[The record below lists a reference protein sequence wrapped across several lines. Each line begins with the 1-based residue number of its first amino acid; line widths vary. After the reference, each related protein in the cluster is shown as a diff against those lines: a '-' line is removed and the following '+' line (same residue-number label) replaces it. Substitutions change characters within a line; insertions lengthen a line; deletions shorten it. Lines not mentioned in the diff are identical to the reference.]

1 MTESKTDRIE
11 KEILLKAPI
20 ARVWQAISDPLEF
33 GTWFRVDLPGA
44 EFSPNSRVSGQ
55 IREPG
60 YEHMKFEAVIERVE
74 PPHVLSFRWHP
85 YAVDAAHDYSSEA
98 STLVEF
104 ELKEVGAG
112 TLLRVVESGFD
123 AIPLARRAS
132 AFSANSNG
140 WAIQVKRIEEYV
152 AAQL

>member
-1 MTESKTDRIE
+1 MTSSKTDRIE

-20 ARVWQAISDPLEF
+20 ARVWKAISDPREF
-33 GTWFRVDLPGA
+33 GSWFRVDLSGA
-44 EFSPNSRVSGQ
+44 TFTPNARVSGQ

-60 YEHMKFEAVIERVE
+60 YEHLKFEALIERVE
-74 PPHVLSFRWHP
+74 APHLLSFRWHP
-85 YAVDAAHDYSSEA
+85 HAVDSAQDYSGEE

-123 AIPLARRAS
+123 AIPLARRAR
-132 AFSANSNG
+132 AFSANSEG

-152 AAQL
+152 AAHL